1 MANLDIEI
9 SRGADWSKVAT
20 VADNAGTP
28 ITVAASNFTGQI
40 KLTSNLAATT
50 PVASFSFA
58 LVTGGGA
65 DGKIRITLTK
75 EQSLLLS
82 RGKSYSYD
90 IFATLLTRRY
100 QLLWGSI
107 ILRDNVTDF

>member
-9 SRGADWSKVAT
+9 ARGADWSKVAT
-20 VADNAGTP
+20 VQDNAGAAV
-28 ITVAASNFTGQI
+28 TVAVVDFVGEI
-40 KLTSNLAATT
+40 KLTSNLAATS
-50 PVASFSFA
+50 PVAEFTFA
-58 LVTGGGA
+58 LITIGGA

-75 EQSLLLS
+75 EQSLLLA
-82 RGKSYSYD
+82 RGKAYSYD

>member
-28 ITVAASNFTGQI
+28 ITVAALNFTGQI

-58 LVTGGGA
+58 LFTGGT

-90 IFATLLTRRY
+90 IFATLLSRRY

>member
-9 SRGADWSKVAT
+9 ARGADWSKVAT
-20 VADNAGTP
+20 VVDNAGAAV
-28 ITVAASNFTGQI
+28 TVAAANFTGQI
-40 KLTSNLAATT
+40 KLASNLAATT

-58 LVTGGGA
+58 LVNTGT

-75 EQSLLLS
+75 EQSLLLA
-82 RGKSYSYD
+82 RGKVYAYD

-100 QLLWGSI
+100 QMLWGSI
-107 ILRDNVTDF
+107 TLRDNVTDF